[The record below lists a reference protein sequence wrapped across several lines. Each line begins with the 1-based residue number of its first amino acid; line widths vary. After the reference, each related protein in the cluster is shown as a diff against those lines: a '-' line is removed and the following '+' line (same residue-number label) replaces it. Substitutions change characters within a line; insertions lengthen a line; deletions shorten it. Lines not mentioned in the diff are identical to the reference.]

1 MLSKGKR
8 YGKKEHAFREG
19 LRDAIPTA
27 LGYASIGL
35 ACGVV
40 SVNSGISAVEMGLM
54 SLFVY
59 AGSAQVVVCAMIL
72 AGAPL
77 LSIAVTVFFV
87 NLRNFLM
94 CLHATTIF
102 QGNRLGSNILIGSFV
117 TDESYAVL
125 LRKHIE
131 DKQIAPSWM
140 YGNNFAGYASWV
152 IFTTLGNL
160 IGGLIPN
167 PEQFGLDFALV
178 AMFVGI
184 FSGQLVAMA
193 RTISM
198 RKVGLILMAVFL
210 TYVLLASLVSSYVA
224 VLLATLIGCFVGVW
238 LDGKD

>member
-1 MLSKGKR
+1 M
-8 YGKKEHAFREG
+8 KKYAFREG
-19 LRDAIPTA
+19 MRDAIPTV

-40 SVNSGISAVEMGLM
+40 SVNSGISTVEMGLM
-54 SLFVY
+54 SLLIY
-59 AGSAQVVVCAMIL
+59 AGSAQFVMCAMIF

-125 LRKHIE
+125 LREQIE
-131 DKQIAPSWM
+131 HHTITPEWM
-140 YGNNFAGYASWV
+140 YGNNFASYASWV
-152 IFTTLGNL
+152 TFTTLGNL

-184 FSGQLVAMA
+184 FAGQLEAMV
-193 RTISM
+193 RTIPL
-198 RKVGLILMAVFL
+198 KKIGLILLAVGL
-210 TYVLLASLVSSYVA
+210 TYIGLSMMVSSYVA
-224 VLLATLIGCFVGVW
+224 VLLATLLGCFVGVMI
-238 LDGKD
+238 DDKN

>member
-1 MLSKGKR
+1 M
-8 YGKKEHAFREG
+8 KEHAFREG

-59 AGSAQVVVCAMIL
+59 AGSAQFVICAMIL

-94 CLHATTIF
+94 CLHATAIF

-152 IFTTLGNL
+152 TFTTLGNL

>member
-1 MLSKGKR
+1 M
-8 YGKKEHAFREG
+8 KEHAFREG

-59 AGSAQVVVCAMIL
+59 AGSAQFVICAMIL

-77 LSIAVTVFFV
+77 LSITVTVFFV

-140 YGNNFAGYASWV
+140 YGNNLAGYASWV
-152 IFTTLGNL
+152 TFTTLGNL

>member
-1 MLSKGKR
+1 MR
-8 YGKKEHAFREG
+8 EHAFREG

-59 AGSAQVVVCAMIL
+59 AGSAQFVICAMIL

-140 YGNNFAGYASWV
+140 YGNNLAGYASWV
-152 IFTTLGNL
+152 TFTTLGNL

>member
-1 MLSKGKR
+1 
-8 YGKKEHAFREG
+8 
-19 LRDAIPTA
+19 
-27 LGYASIGL
+27 
-35 ACGVV
+35 
-40 SVNSGISAVEMGLM
+40 MGLM

-59 AGSAQVVVCAMIL
+59 AGSAQFVICAMIL

-140 YGNNFAGYASWV
+140 YGNNLAGYASWV
-152 IFTTLGNL
+152 TFTTLGNL

>member
-1 MLSKGKR
+1 M
-8 YGKKEHAFREG
+8 KEQDFLEG

-54 SLFVY
+54 SLLVY
-59 AGSAQVVVCAMIL
+59 AGSAQFVMCAMIL

-77 LSIAVTVFFV
+77 VSIAVTVLFV

-94 CLHATTIF
+94 CLHTTTIF
-102 QGNRLGSNILIGSFV
+102 QGNSLGSNILIGSFV

-140 YGNNFAGYASWV
+140 YGNNFASYASWV
-152 IFTTLGNL
+152 TFTILGNL

-184 FSGQLVAMA
+184 FSGQLEAMA
-193 RTISM
+193 RTIPL
-198 RKVGLILMAVFL
+198 KKIGLILLAVGL
-210 TYVLLASLVSSYVA
+210 AYVGLSVLVSSYVA
-224 VLLATLIGCFVGVW
+224 VLLATLLGCFVGVMI
-238 LDGKD
+238 DDKN

>member
-1 MLSKGKR
+1 M
-8 YGKKEHAFREG
+8 KEHAFREG

-59 AGSAQVVVCAMIL
+59 AGSAQFVICAMIL

-140 YGNNFAGYASWV
+140 YGNNLAGYASWV
-152 IFTTLGNL
+152 TFTTLGNL

-238 LDGKD
+238 LDDKD

>member
-1 MLSKGKR
+1 MKVQD
-8 YGKKEHAFREG
+8 FREG

-40 SVNSGISAVEMGLM
+40 SVNSGISAVEMALM
-54 SLFVY
+54 SLLVY
-59 AGSAQVVVCAMIL
+59 AGSAQFVMCAMIL
-72 AGAPL
+72 AGASL
-77 LSIAVTVFFV
+77 SSIAVTIFFV
-87 NLRNFLM
+87 NLRFFLLS
-94 CLHATTIF
+94 LHATTIV
-102 QGNRLGSNILIGSFV
+102 QGNSLGSDILIGSLL

-131 DKQIAPSWM
+131 DKQIASSWM

-152 IFTTLGNL
+152 IFTALGNL

-184 FSGQLVAMA
+184 FSGQLEAMA
-193 RTISM
+193 RTIPL
-198 RKVGLILMAVFL
+198 KKIGLILLAVGL
-210 TYVLLASLVSSYVA
+210 AYVGLSVLVSSYVA
-224 VLLATLIGCFVGVW
+224 ALLATLLGCFVGVMI
-238 LDGKD
+238 DDKN

>member
-1 MLSKGKR
+1 M
-8 YGKKEHAFREG
+8 KEHAFREG
-19 LRDAIPTA
+19 MGDALPTV

-40 SVNSGISAVEMGLM
+40 SVNSGISALEMGLM
-54 SLFVY
+54 SLLVY
-59 AGSAQVVVCAMIL
+59 AGSAQFVICAMVL

-94 CLHATTIF
+94 SLHTTTLF
-102 QGNRLGSNILIGSFV
+102 QGNALASNLLIGSLL

-125 LRKHIE
+125 LRKHL
-131 DKQIAPSWM
+131 DHPQIAPSWM
-140 YGNNFAGYASWV
+140 YGNNVAGYASWFV
-152 IFTTLGNL
+152 FTVLGNL

-184 FSGQLVAMA
+184 FSGQLEAMA
-193 RTISM
+193 RTIPI
-198 RKVGLILMAVFL
+198 KKIGLILLAVFVAYL
-210 TYVLLASLVSSYVA
+210 ILASLVSSYVA
-224 VLLATLIGCFVGVW
+224 VLLATLIGCFVGVYV
-238 LDGKD
+238 DGKN

>member
-1 MLSKGKR
+1 M
-8 YGKKEHAFREG
+8 KKEDFREG

-54 SLFVY
+54 SFLVY
-59 AGSAQVVVCAMIL
+59 AGSAQFVMCAMIL

-77 LSIAVTVFFV
+77 VSIAVTVFFV

-94 CLHATTIF
+94 CLHTTTIF
-102 QGNRLGSNILIGSFV
+102 QGNSLGSNILIGSFV

-131 DKQIAPSWM
+131 EKQIAPSWM
-140 YGNNFAGYASWV
+140 YGNNFAGYASWA

-184 FSGQLVAMA
+184 FSGQLEAMA
-193 RTISM
+193 RTIPL
-198 RKVGLILMAVFL
+198 KKIGLILLAVGL
-210 TYVLLASLVSSYVA
+210 AYVGLSVLVSSYVA
-224 VLLATLIGCFVGVW
+224 VLLATILGCFVGVMI
-238 LDGKD
+238 DDKN

>member
-1 MLSKGKR
+1 M
-8 YGKKEHAFREG
+8 KEHAFREG

-59 AGSAQVVVCAMIL
+59 AGSAQFVICAMIL

-131 DKQIAPSWM
+131 DKQSAPSWM
-140 YGNNFAGYASWV
+140 YGNNLAGYASWV
-152 IFTTLGNL
+152 TCTTLCNL

>member
-1 MLSKGKR
+1 
-8 YGKKEHAFREG
+8 
-19 LRDAIPTA
+19 
-27 LGYASIGL
+27 
-35 ACGVV
+35 
-40 SVNSGISAVEMGLM
+40 
-54 SLFVY
+54 
-59 AGSAQVVVCAMIL
+59 MIL

-94 CLHATTIF
+94 CLHDDHF
-102 QGNRLGSNILIGSFV
+102 QGNSLGSNILIGSFV

-140 YGNNFAGYASWV
+140 YGNNFWLRFLGH
-152 IFTTLGNL
+152 FTTLGNL

-184 FSGQLVAMA
+184 FSGQLEAMA
-193 RTISM
+193 RTIPL
-198 RKVGLILMAVFL
+198 KKIGLILLAVGL
-210 TYVLLASLVSSYVA
+210 AYVGLSVLVSSYVA
-224 VLLATLIGCFVGVW
+224 VLLATLLGCVVG
-238 LDGKD
+238 

>member
-1 MLSKGKR
+1 M
-8 YGKKEHAFREG
+8 KEHAFREG

-59 AGSAQVVVCAMIL
+59 AGSAQFVICAMIL

-140 YGNNFAGYASWV
+140 YGNNLAGYASWV
-152 IFTTLGNL
+152 TFTTLGNL

-238 LDGKD
+238 LDDKV

>member
-1 MLSKGKR
+1 M
-8 YGKKEHAFREG
+8 KEHAFREG

-59 AGSAQVVVCAMIL
+59 AGSAQFVICAMIL

-140 YGNNFAGYASWV
+140 YGNNLAGYASWV
-152 IFTTLGNL
+152 TFTTLGNL

-193 RTISM
+193 RTISV

>member
-1 MLSKGKR
+1 M
-8 YGKKEHAFREG
+8 KEHAFREG

-59 AGSAQVVVCAMIL
+59 AGSAQFVICAMIL

-140 YGNNFAGYASWV
+140 YGNNLAGYTSWV
-152 IFTTLGNL
+152 TFTTLGNL

>member
-1 MLSKGKR
+1 M
-8 YGKKEHAFREG
+8 KEHAFREG

-59 AGSAQVVVCAMIL
+59 AGSAQFVICAMIL

-131 DKQIAPSWM
+131 DRQIAPSWM
-140 YGNNFAGYASWV
+140 YGNNLAGYASWV
-152 IFTTLGNL
+152 TFTTLGNL

>member
-1 MLSKGKR
+1 MKA
-8 YGKKEHAFREG
+8 HAFREG

-59 AGSAQVVVCAMIL
+59 AGSAQFVICAMIL

-140 YGNNFAGYASWV
+140 YGNNLAGYASWV
-152 IFTTLGNL
+152 TFTTLGNL

-238 LDGKD
+238 LDDKD

>member
-1 MLSKGKR
+1 M
-8 YGKKEHAFREG
+8 KEHAFREG

-59 AGSAQVVVCAMIL
+59 AGSAQFVICAMIL

-140 YGNNFAGYASWV
+140 YGNNLAGYASWV
-152 IFTTLGNL
+152 TFTTLGNL

>member
-1 MLSKGKR
+1 M
-8 YGKKEHAFREG
+8 KEHAFREG

-59 AGSAQVVVCAMIL
+59 AGSAQFVICAMIL

-102 QGNRLGSNILIGSFV
+102 HGNRLGSNILIGSFV

-140 YGNNFAGYASWV
+140 YGNNLAGYASWV
-152 IFTTLGNL
+152 TFTTLGNL

>member
-1 MLSKGKR
+1 M
-8 YGKKEHAFREG
+8 KEHAFREG

-40 SVNSGISAVEMGLM
+40 SVNSGISAIEMGLM

-59 AGSAQVVVCAMIL
+59 AGSAQFVICAMIL